1 MMVGLFCIAITR
13 GEFRVSA
20 VSGMDLFVIVFI
32 GRKQLDI
39 VIGSSV
45 LGVVGIRQFRLSPL
59 YSKTYGCLE
68 FMS

>member
-1 MMVGLFCIAITR
+1 MVWLFCIAITS

-20 VSGMDLFVIVFI
+20 ASGMDLFMIVFI

-45 LGVVGIRQFRLSPL
+45 LGVVGIPILPL
-59 YSKTYGCLE
+59 AI
-68 FMS
+68 MM

>member
-13 GEFRVSA
+13 GEFSFSA
-20 VSGMDLFVIVFI
+20 ASGMDLFVLIFI

-45 LGVVGIRQFRLSPL
+45 LGVAGIPIQPL
-59 YSKTYGCLE
+59 AIMQKNI
-68 FMS
+68 